1 MKFQILLSKK
11 SLFAL
16 ILILISTSQIFSD
29 NGPAHKKKLARPI
42 KLGVSGGN
50 VNDQT
55 AEFCC
60 AGTLGALVRNS
71 AGANYILSNNHVL
84 GIANKAK
91 LGDAITQPG
100 SIDNNCNTPDSN
112 IVARFTKFIKIKF
125 GANTNNKVDA
135 AIAEAIPGFVSTTGF
150 ILDIKNP
157 GQPAQ
162 AELGMG
168 VKKSGRTTGLRRG
181 VVDTL
186 NLTVRVSFSNQ
197 CGSNGSKVARFTDQI
212 GIADTPGGT
221 PPPFIAGG
229 DSGSLL
235 VRNVANCPATLGLLF
250 AGDDVGNAAANR
262 IQNVLNILGQGMKIV
277 GCGTQALQ
285 IEDPYAL
292 TMNHPQVLNAAAIQ
306 KRYED
311 ALLSIPGVVGVGI
324 GLASPHSRELAM
336 VVYTVRGTDV
346 AKATNILPERL
357 DNLPVRKKMTGEFRA
372 L

>member
-1 MKFQILLSKK
+1 MSFDYHLSKR
-11 SLFAL
+11 SLFVFII
-16 ILILISTSQIFSD
+16 ILITSSQIFSD
-29 NGPAHKKKLARPI
+29 NGPSHRKRIARPI

-50 VNDQT
+50 ANDQT
-55 AEFCC
+55 ADFCC
-60 AGTLGALVRNS
+60 SGTLGAMVRDS
-71 AGANYILSNNHVL
+71 QGITYVLSNNHVL

-100 SIDNNCNTPDSN
+100 AIDTNCETPDSN
-112 IVARFTKFIKIKF
+112 IVARFTRFVKIKF

-135 AIAEAIPGFVSTTGF
+135 AIAETIQGQVSPSGF

-157 GQPAQ
+157 GQPAE

-168 VKKSGRTTGLRRG
+168 VKKSGRTSGLRRG
-181 VVDTL
+181 VIDTL

-197 CGSNGSKVARFTDQI
+197 CGSDASKVGRFTDQI
-212 GIADTPGGT
+212 GISDPPGGT

-235 VRNVANCPATLGLLF
+235 VKNVGNCPATIGLLF
-250 AGDDVGNAAANR
+250 AGDDIGNAAANR

-277 GCGTQALQ
+277 GCGSQALQ

-292 TMNHPQVLNAAAIQ
+292 TMNHPQVLTAMEIQ
-306 KRYED
+306 RRYED
-311 ALLSIPGVVGVGI
+311 ALFSIPGVIGVGI
-324 GLASPHSRELAM
+324 GLANSHSRDLAL
-336 VVYTVRGTDV
+336 VVYTTRGTDV
-346 AKATNILPERL
+346 AKAANILPERL
-357 DNLPVRKKMTGEFRA
+357 EGLPVRKKITGEFKA

>member
-1 MKFQILLSKK
+1 MISNYPLSKR
-11 SLFAL
+11 SLFVL
-16 ILILISTSQIFSD
+16 ILILITGSQIFSD
-29 NGPAHKKKLARPI
+29 NGPGHKKRITRPI
-42 KLGVSGGN
+42 KLGSSGGN
-50 VNDQT
+50 ANDQT
-55 AEFCC
+55 SEFCC
-60 AGTLGALVRNS
+60 SGTLGAAVRDSRGVNF
-71 AGANYILSNNHVL
+71 ILSNNHVL

-100 SIDNNCNTPDSN
+100 AIDANCNTPDSN
-112 IVARFTKFIKIKF
+112 IVARFTKFVKIKF

-135 AIAEAIPGFVSTTGF
+135 AIAETIQGQVSTSGF

-157 GQPAQ
+157 GQPAE

-181 VVDTL
+181 VIDTL

-197 CGSNGSKVARFTDQI
+197 CGSDGSKVARFTDQI
-212 GIADTPGGT
+212 GISDTPGGT

-235 VRNVANCPATLGLLF
+235 VKNVANCPATVGLLF
-250 AGDDVGNAAANR
+250 AGDDGGNAAANR
-262 IQNVLNILGQGMKIV
+262 IQNVLGILGQGMKIV

-292 TMNHPQVLNAAAIQ
+292 TMSHPQVLNAAAIQ
-306 KRYED
+306 RRYED
-311 ALLSIPGVVGVGI
+311 ALFSIPGVVGVGI
-324 GLASPHSRELAM
+324 GLANAHSRNLALI
-336 VVYTVRGTDV
+336 VYTTRETDV
-346 AKATNILPERL
+346 AKASNILPEHL
-357 DNLPVRKKMTGEFRA
+357 ENLPVRKKITGGFKA